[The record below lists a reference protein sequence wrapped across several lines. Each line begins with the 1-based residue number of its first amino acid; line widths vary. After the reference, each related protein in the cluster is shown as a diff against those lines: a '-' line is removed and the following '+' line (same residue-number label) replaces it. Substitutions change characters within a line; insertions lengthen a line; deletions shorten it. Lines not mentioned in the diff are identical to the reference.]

1 MKQQDSFGTLC
12 SRLGV
17 KTNVRRRVLRQK
29 EEMLKTEIWVFA
41 DVRTCGHILG
51 GERKIGN
58 EGLRKRRIRI
68 LI

>member
-29 EEMLKTEIWVFA
+29 EERFQDVKTDF
-41 DVRTCGHILG
+41 CGHKDI
-51 GERKIGN
+51 KDIF
-58 EGLRKRRIRI
+58 
-68 LI
+68 